1 MREVMILADEAN
13 QYINA
18 RQPWI
23 VARQEGG
30 EAELQAICTQGINLF
45 RILLTWLSPVLP
57 VVADQASQF
66 LNCELNIPGAWK
78 ALEKP
83 LLGHSI
89 CPYTHL
95 LNRIDRKD
103 VEQMISDSI
112 EADTTDVPD
121 HLKDEPLAPEIT
133 IDDFSKIDLR
143 VALVLEA
150 NLVDGADKLLRLTLD
165 LGGETRNVF
174 AGIKSDYEPSALIG
188 KNVIMVANL
197 ASRKM
202 RFGESEGMILAASGS
217 DDSNGI
223 FVIQPN
229 EGAEPGMRV
238 R

>member
-1 MREVMILADEAN
+1 
-13 QYINA
+13 
-18 RQPWI
+18 
-23 VARQEGG
+23 
-30 EAELQAICTQGINLF
+30 
-45 RILLTWLSPVLP
+45 
-57 VVADQASQF
+57 
-66 LNCELNIPGAWK
+66 
-78 ALEKP
+78 
-83 LLGHSI
+83 
-89 CPYTHL
+89 
-95 LNRIDRKD
+95 
-103 VEQMISDSI
+103 MISDSI
-112 EADTTDVPD
+112 EADTTGAPG

-143 VALVLEA
+143 VAQVLEA

-188 KNVIMVANL
+188 KKVIMVANL
-197 ASRKM
+197 AARKM

-223 FVIQPN
+223 FVIQPD